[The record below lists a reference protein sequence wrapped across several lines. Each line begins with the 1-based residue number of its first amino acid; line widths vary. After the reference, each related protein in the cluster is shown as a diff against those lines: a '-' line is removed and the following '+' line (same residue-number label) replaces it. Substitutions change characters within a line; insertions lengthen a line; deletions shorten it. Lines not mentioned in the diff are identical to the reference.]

1 MSRIVYS
8 TEQGRLCPDCG
19 SPQSQCRCNEL
30 AASAQRAARSG
41 DGIVRI
47 SRETKGR
54 KGKGVSIVTGINL
67 DDAALKKLAKELKQ
81 KLSIGGAVKD
91 GQLEFQGDQRQALKT
106 LMEERGFTVK
116 LAGG

>member
-8 TEQGRLCPDCG
+8 TDQGRLCPDCG
-19 SPQSQCRCNEL
+19 HPQQQCQCAEL
-30 AASAQRAARSG
+30 AASAQRAARGG

-54 KGKGVSIVTGINL
+54 KGKGVSIVSGLNL
-67 DDAALKKLAKELKQ
+67 DDSALKTLAKDLKQ

-91 GQLEFQGDQRQALKT
+91 GQIEFQGDQRQALKK
-106 LMEERGFTVK
+106 LLEARGYNVK